1 MRPAIHVRTFMLR
14 CPLEMPGGHLILH
27 HDGDT
32 LLLTTGSPVSMGR
45 RSTYRFLDRELPV
58 LRRYQ
63 GMTMEQWSESVGV
76 NVDALLGCDVLGRHA
91 VTIDPEAG
99 EVVFDEDPP
108 RPSSGVAPLGTVAGM
123 PVVEVGL
130 AGRKLRAL
138 LHTGATLSCFREVD
152 TRTQRCVGVARDC
165 YPGVGEFTTVLR
177 QVTLVFGDLPVS
189 LECGLLPSAVEQ
201 ALRPVDVHGIVG
213 TNLLQAFTVGWG
225 PRFSELRLVARP
237 FMAPVRVDRLEVIH

>member
-1 MRPAIHVRTFMLR
+1 MLR

-32 LLLTTGSPVSMGR
+32 LLLATGSPVSMGR
-45 RSTYRFLDRELPV
+45 RSTYRFLDREIPV

-123 PVVEVGL
+123 PVVEVGV

-165 YPGVGEFTTVLR
+165 YPGQGEFTTVLR
-177 QVTLVFGDLPVS
+177 AVTLMLGDREVS
-189 LECGLLPSAVEQ
+189 LECGILPPAIEQ

-213 TNLLQAFTVGWG
+213 TDLLRAFAVGWG
-225 PRFSELRLVARP
+225 PGFSELRLVALP
-237 FMAPVRVDRLEVIH
+237 FTAPVRVDRLEVIH

>member
-1 MRPAIHVRTFMLR
+1 MLR

-27 HDGDT
+27 HDGHT
-32 LLLTTGSPVSMGR
+32 LLLATGSPVSMGR
-45 RSTYRFLDRELPV
+45 RSTYHFLDREIPV

-130 AGRKLRAL
+130 AGRMLRAL

-152 TRTQRCVGVARDC
+152 TRTQRCVGLARDC
-165 YPGVGEFTTVLR
+165 YPGQGEFTTVLR
-177 QVTLVFGDLPVS
+177 AVTLMLGEREVS
-189 LECGLLPSAVEQ
+189 LECGILPPAIEQ
-201 ALRPVDVHGIVG
+201 ALRPVEVHGIVG
-213 TNLLQAFTVGWG
+213 TDLLRAFAVGWG
-225 PRFSELRLVARP
+225 RGFNELRLVALSFR
-237 FMAPVRVDRLEVIH
+237 APVRLAGLEMMP

>member
-1 MRPAIHVRTFMLR
+1 MLQ

-27 HDGDT
+27 HDGHT
-32 LLLTTGSPVSMGR
+32 LLLATGSPVSMGR
-45 RSTYRFLDRELPV
+45 RPTYRFLDREIPV

-63 GMTMEQWSESVGV
+63 GMSMEQWSESVGV

-99 EVVFDEDPP
+99 DVVFDEAPP
-108 RPSSGVAPLGTVAGM
+108 RPSSGVAQLGTVAGM

-138 LHTGATLSCFREVD
+138 FHTGATPSCLREVD
-152 TRTQRCVGVARDC
+152 TRMQRCVGMARDC
-165 YPGVGEFTTVLR
+165 YPGLGEFTTVLR
-177 QVTLVFGDLPVS
+177 AVTLTLGDREVS
-189 LECGLLPSAVEQ
+189 LECGLLPPAVEQ

-213 TNLLQAFTVGWG
+213 TDLLRAFAVGWG
-225 PRFSELRLVARP
+225 PGFSELRLVARP
-237 FMAPVRVDRLEVIH
+237 LTAPVRMARLEVVH